1 VDAAAHDVG
10 CDNAIR
16 ICLQVFR
23 KLYFHWLPTRA
34 LDTDVPD

>member
-10 CDNAIR
+10 CDSAIR

-34 LDTDVPD
+34 LGTDVPD